1 MSDAEAS
8 RFPEIPVTGDITM
21 SVDLGRATLF
31 KEFEIFRVRW
41 ADTDNY
47 WKDAV
52 RAEFEKDKIMPLEAS
67 VLTTL
72 SALDRPGRR

>member
-1 MSDAEAS
+1 
-8 RFPEIPVTGDITM
+8 M

-41 ADTDNY
+41 ADTENY
-47 WKDAV
+47 WKDIV

-72 SALDRPGRR
+72 SALDRLAPVMVQLKEDCGNRGGGH